1 MNLNTIKFG
10 TSGWRGLIAR
20 DFTFDNVRL
29 VTQSIADFLKSE
41 IQNPNSG
48 IFNRK
53 PVVILGHDTR
63 FLGREFSLAA
73 AEVLAAHGLT
83 PLLCERDAPTP
94 VIAHNIR
101 SRQAIGGINM
111 TASHNPAE
119 YQGLKFSTSN
129 GAPATPEVTKQIEAN
144 VARLQSQN
152 WSFKAS
158 VIGTFQCKTFDP
170 QPAYFKQ
177 LRKLVDFSVIKK
189 ARLKVAV
196 ELMYGTGRGYLD
208 TLLAEAGASVTRFHD
223 EPNPLFGGHHP
234 EPNAEGMAEVS
245 RLVRSG
251 KVQIGLGLDG
261 DADRFGI
268 VDKNGTWLTPN
279 QILALTLYH
288 LKKNRGWTGAV
299 VRTVPTSHQVD
310 AVAELLGVKVHETPV
325 GFKYIGALMES
336 EPIIVGGE
344 ESGGLSVKGHVPEKD
359 GILACLLMAE
369 LVATEKKSLGQI
381 LNQLEKQTG
390 AFHTDRINIPIQPE
404 SKATILA
411 KLGAGLDYIGE
422 FKVEKFITT
431 DGFKFLLPNR
441 EWVAFR
447 ASGTEPLIRCYLE
460 AKSATHLKKL
470 RAACQKLLTA

>member
-1 MNLNTIKFG
+1 MAAIKFG

-29 VTQSIADFLKSE
+29 ATQGIADFLNSE
-41 IQNPNSG
+41 IRNPKSP

-53 PVVILGHDTR
+53 PVVIMGHDTR

-73 AEVLAAHGLT
+73 AEVLAANGLI
-83 PLLCERDAPTP
+83 PLLCNRDAPTP
-94 VIAHNIR
+94 VIAHTIR
-101 SRQAIGGINM
+101 NRKAIGGINM

-119 YQGLKFSTSN
+119 YQGLKFSTHH
-129 GAPATPEVTKQIEAN
+129 GAPATPEVTQQIEAN
-144 VARLQSQN
+144 IALLLARS
-152 WSFKAS
+152 WSFPAA
-158 VIGTFQCKTFDP
+158 VVGTFACKTVDP

-177 LRKLVDFSVIKK
+177 LRRLIDFAAIRK

-208 TLLAEAGASVTRFHD
+208 RLLEGAGAKVIRFHD
-223 EPNPLFGGHHP
+223 ELNPLFGGHHP
-234 EPNAEGMAEVS
+234 EPNAEGMREVS
-245 RLVRSG
+245 KLVRAG
-251 KVQIGLGLDG
+251 KAHLGLGLDG

-268 VDKNGTWLTPN
+268 VDKSGAWLTPN
-279 QILALTLYH
+279 QVLALALYH

-310 AVAELLGVKVHETPV
+310 AVAELLGVKVYETPV

-336 EPIIVGGE
+336 EPVIVGGE

-369 LVATEKKSLGQI
+369 LVATERKSLGQI
-381 LNQLEKQTG
+381 LKELEKQTG
-390 AFHTDRINIPIQPE
+390 EFHTDRLNVKIPPE
-404 SKATILA
+404 KKEALLSKLA
-411 KLGAGLDYIGE
+411 AGLDSIGP

-431 DGFKFLLPNR
+431 DGYKFLLPNR

-447 ASGTEPLIRCYLE
+447 ASGTEPLIRCYIE
-460 AKSATHLKKL
+460 AKSPAQLDKL
-470 RAACQKLLTA
+470 RRACRKLLEA

>member
-1 MNLNTIKFG
+1 MIKFG

-29 VTQSIADFLKSE
+29 AAQGIADWLNAERATHNAELS
-41 IQNPNSG
+41 
-48 IFNRK
+48 RMK

-63 FLGREFSLAA
+63 FLGREFALAT
-73 AEVLAAHGLT
+73 AEVFASNGLA
-83 PLLCERDAPTP
+83 PLLCNRDAPTP
-94 VIAHNIR
+94 VIAHTIR
-101 SRQAIGGINM
+101 HRKALGGVNL

-144 VARLQSQN
+144 ITRLVSQN
-152 WSFKAS
+152 WSFKAA
-158 VIGTFQCKTFDP
+158 VVGTFACKTFDP
-170 QPAYFKQ
+170 RPAYFKQ
-177 LRKLVDFSVIKK
+177 LRKLVDFAALKA
-189 ARLKVAV
+189 ARLKIAV

-208 TLLAEAGASVTRFHD
+208 RLLEEAGAKVTRFHA
-223 EPNPLFGGHHP
+223 EINPLFGGHHP
-234 EPNAEGMAEVS
+234 EPNAKGMAEVS
-245 RLVRSG
+245 KFVRGG
-251 KVQIGLGLDG
+251 KAQLGLGLDG

-268 VDKNGTWLTPN
+268 VDKSGAWLTPN
-279 QILALTLYH
+279 QVLALALYH

-310 AVAELLGVKVHETPV
+310 AVAELLRVKVYETPV

-369 LVATEKKSLGQI
+369 LVATERKSLGQI
-381 LNQLEKQTG
+381 LKGLEKQTG
-390 AFHTDRINIPIQPE
+390 EFHTDRLNLKIPAE
-404 SKATILA
+404 KKEALLNRLA
-411 KLGAGLDYIGE
+411 AGLDSIGS
-422 FKVEKFITT
+422 FQVEKLITT
-431 DGFKFLLPNR
+431 DGYKFLLPNH

-460 AKSATHLKKL
+460 AKSAARLKRL
-470 RAACQKLLTA
+470 RTACRKLLEN

>member
-1 MNLNTIKFG
+1 MIKFG

-20 DFTFDNVRL
+20 DFTFANVHL
-29 VTQSIADFLKSE
+29 VTQAIADYLITENGTRNTQHAS
-41 IQNPNSG
+41 PPSC
-48 IFNRK
+48 
-53 PVVILGHDTR
+53 PVILGHDTR
-63 FLGREFSLAA
+63 FLGREFTLAA
-73 AEVLAAHGLT
+73 AEVLAANGLA
-83 PLLCERDAPTP
+83 PQLCDRDAPTP
-94 VIAHNIR
+94 VIAHTVR
-101 SRQAIGGINM
+101 TRKALGGLNV

-129 GAPATPEVTKQIEAN
+129 GAPAHPEVSRKIEAN
-144 VARLQSQN
+144 VARLQAQS
-152 WSFKAS
+152 WSFKGS
-158 VIGTFQCKTFDP
+158 MIGTYQCQTIDP

-177 LRKLVDFSVIKK
+177 LRKLVDFAAIKK

-208 TLLAEAGASVTRFHD
+208 TLLKGAGARVTVFHN
-223 EPNPLFGGHHP
+223 ELNPLFGGHHP
-234 EPNAEGMAEVS
+234 EPNAEGMAEV
-245 RLVRSG
+245 RRFVRSG
-251 KVQIGLGLDG
+251 KAQLGLGLDG

-268 VDKNGTWLTPN
+268 VDQDGAWLTPN
-279 QILALTLYH
+279 QVLALALYH

-299 VRTVPTSHQVD
+299 VRTVPTSHRVD

-369 LVATEKKSLGQI
+369 LVATEGKSLGRI
-381 LNQLEKQTG
+381 LKELEKQTG
-390 AFHTDRINIPIQPE
+390 QFHTERINVAIQPA
-404 SKATILA
+404 SKDALLA
-411 KLGAGLDYIGE
+411 RLGSGLEAIGP

-431 DGFKFLLPNR
+431 DGYKYLLPNR

-447 ASGTEPLIRCYLE
+447 ASGTEPLVRCYIE
-460 AKSATHLKKL
+460 AKSAANLKKL
-470 RAACQKLLTA
+470 RTACRALLSQPR